1 MSYRES
7 DYIEGR
13 SACLAVVVKIGLKDL
28 KGRSERF
35 VIKQVDLLRLQV
47 PARLRY
53 MTLNNVGRAHSG

>member
-13 SACLAVVVKIGLKDL
+13 SACLAVVSKLCLKDL

-47 PARLRY
+47 PARQKI
-53 MTLNNVGRAHSG
+53 